1 MKCTKCDSCV
11 ENKQNG
17 MMCFNPKSDYFNERL
32 KGLSIDECEYFSDV
46 YYANPKDED
55 DKGLFDEHNNS

>member
-1 MKCTKCDSCV
+1 MKCIKCDSCV

-32 KGLSIDECEYFSDV
+32 KNLLIDECEYFTDV
-46 YYANPKDED
+46 YYINPKED
-55 DKGLFDEHNNS
+55 DEKGLFDGILH